1 LSSARGGHRV
11 VVAAIDA
18 SGRRGRDPGPDGTGV
33 ARDATTLGEVVDE
46 LARAGFVGSLRSL
59 SGGRVSCLTC
69 RSVVAAATLRP
80 VSMRRLEGP
89 SDPTDMLA
97 VAALVCPVCATR
109 GTLVLG
115 YGPDAAPE
123 DSDVLTALLLVP
135 PSSA

>member
-1 LSSARGGHRV
+1 
-11 VVAAIDA
+11 VAAIDA
-18 SGRRGRDPGPDGTGV
+18 SGRRGRDLDPDDTGV
-33 ARDATTLGEVVDE
+33 ARDATTLGELVDE
-46 LARAGFVGSLRSL
+46 LARDGFDGSLRSL
-59 SGGRVSCLTC
+59 PGGRVSCLTC
-69 RSVVAAATLRP
+69 RSVLGAATLRP
-80 VSMRRLEGP
+80 VSMRRLEGA
-89 SDPTDMLA
+89 SDPADMLA